1 MSEPAPQQYDP
12 REAAQPAS
20 QWPTPS
26 MGASVTT
33 MSAPDDAT
41 IVRSPAT
48 RPPRRRSF
56 VGDVSA
62 GLLLGDFARDLG
74 LPGAVTQV
82 AISFVPLIGS
92 MCAVRDLTADLR
104 HHDGLGAFLNVLAL
118 TPIFG
123 GFSKTFEVMRSTA
136 HVGHAVHSAH
146 RQAER
151 RKHVAS

>member
-1 MSEPAPQQYDP
+1 
-12 REAAQPAS
+12 
-20 QWPTPS
+20 
-26 MGASVTT
+26 
-33 MSAPDDAT
+33 
-41 IVRSPAT
+41 VRSPAT

-62 GLLLGDFARDLG
+62 GLFLGDFARDLG